1 MPDNLEGKV
10 FITLSFVL
18 VPSLGTVVVVPGSA
32 PFICLAPLKK
42 PLECLRKLLH
52 LLILDAI
59 LVTPDELKASLLE
72 GGGSHS

>member
-1 MPDNLEGKV
+1 MK
-10 FITLSFVL
+10 SFVL
-18 VPSLGTVVVVPGSA
+18 VPGLGSVVLVPGG
-32 PFICLAPLKK
+32 LAPLKK